1 MLATS
6 HKLAAIL
13 LAAGQSTRFEEGS
26 KLTYLIN
33 EKPLISWS
41 LSPLI
46 NSNLEKITVVTG
58 GHAETI
64 NKQLTS
70 IKNKNTNITVI
81 HNENYKLGMG
91 ASIAAGMSAVSQNCE
106 GVFICLADMPKI
118 SKGIITELSNNYAQE
133 QKTETINKKSIFRPT
148 YQGRP
153 GHPVLFSKT
162 HFEKLSAL
170 GGDHGAKEIIRQN
183 KDQLK
188 LVEVTSP
195 HILYDIDKIGDISEL
210 DND

>member
-1 MLATS
+1 MLAHS
-6 HKLAAIL
+6 YNLSAIL
-13 LAAGQSTRFEEGS
+13 LAAGQSSRFEEGS
-26 KLTYLIN
+26 KLTHLIN

-46 NSNLEKITVVTG
+46 NSNLEKIIIVTG

-64 NKQLTS
+64 NKQLTP
-70 IKNKNTNITVI
+70 IRNKNTNITVI

-91 ASIAAGMSAVSQNCE
+91 ASIAAGIPAIPQSSE

-118 SKGIITELSNNYAQE
+118 TKEIITKLTNAFADAQ
-133 QKTETINKKSIFRPT
+133 KPETTKNKSIYRPT
-148 YQGRP
+148 YQGTP
-153 GHPVLFSKT
+153 GHPVLFTKT

-170 GGDHGAKEIIRQN
+170 NGDQGAKEIIKKN

-188 LVEVTSP
+188 PIEVTSP
-195 HILYDIDKIGDISEL
+195 HILFDIDKIGDISKL
-210 DND
+210 DNH